1 MSKYTI
7 TIKNL
12 MKNGFDFGLQDYPIF
27 DEEYRNTLNNN
38 ILYYYYE
45 DEIGLETAEL
55 FKIYLNRTMER
66 IMPYYNNLYQLQKDL
81 IENGALNNVNLTET
95 STRKIKSTS
104 DSNSNSKGKGLFQ
117 DTPQGKISMTE
128 FDDQHYATNLTLN
141 NNESSDTTKG
151 NSDEDYIRKIVGNN
165 GNRYPVELL
174 IEVRKNLANIDNLVI
189 DELKDLFMGIY

>member
-12 MKNGFDFGLQDYPIF
+12 MKNNFNFGLQDYPIF
-27 DEEYRNTLNNN
+27 DEDYRETLNNN

-55 FKIYLNRTMER
+55 FKIYLNRTMQR

-165 GNRYPVELL
+165 GNRYPAELL

>member
-1 MSKYTI
+1 
-7 TIKNL
+7 
-12 MKNGFDFGLQDYPIF
+12 
-27 DEEYRNTLNNN
+27 
-38 ILYYYYE
+38 
-45 DEIGLETAEL
+45 
-55 FKIYLNRTMER
+55 
-66 IMPYYNNLYQLQKDL
+66 MPYYNNLYQLQKDL

-165 GNRYPVELL
+165 GNRYPAELL

>member
-12 MKNGFDFGLQDYPIF
+12 MKNNFNFGLQDYPIF
-27 DEEYRNTLNNN
+27 DEEYRETLNNN

-45 DEIGLETAEL
+45 DEIGLETAQL

-66 IMPYYNNLYQLQKDL
+66 IMPYYNNLYQVQKDL

-95 STRKIKSTS
+95 STRKTDTESN
-104 DSNSNSKGKGLFQ
+104 SNSNSKGKGLYQ
-117 DTPQGKISMTE
+117 DTPQGEISMTE

-141 NNESSDTTKG
+141 NNESNDNTNA
-151 NSDEDYIRKIVGNN
+151 NSNEDYIRHITGNN

-174 IEVRKNLANIDNLVI
+174 IEVRKNLTNIDNLVI
-189 DELKDLFMGIY
+189 EELNDLFMGIY

>member
-12 MKNGFDFGLQDYPIF
+12 MKNNFDFGLQDYPIF
-27 DEEYRNTLNNN
+27 DEEYRETLNNN

-55 FKIYLNRTMER
+55 FKIYLNRTMQR

-104 DSNSNSKGKGLFQ
+104 DSNSNSKGKGLYQ

-151 NSDEDYIRKIVGNN
+151 NSDEDYIRKITGNN
-165 GNRYPVELL
+165 GNRYPAELL

>member
-12 MKNGFDFGLQDYPIF
+12 MKNNFDFGLQNYPIF
-27 DEEYRNTLNNN
+27 DEEYRETLNNN

-55 FKIYLNRTMER
+55 FKIYLNRTMQR

-104 DSNSNSKGKGLFQ
+104 DSNSNSKGKGLYQ

-151 NSDEDYIRKIVGNN
+151 NSDEDYIRKITGNN
-165 GNRYPVELL
+165 GNRYPAELL

>member
-12 MKNGFDFGLQDYPIF
+12 MKNNFNFGLQDYPIF
-27 DEEYRNTLNNN
+27 DEEYRKTLNNN

-55 FKIYLNRTMER
+55 FKIYLNRTMQR

-141 NNESSDTTKG
+141 NNESSDTTNG
-151 NSDEDYIRKIVGNN
+151 NSDEDYIRKITGNN

>member
-12 MKNGFDFGLQDYPIF
+12 MKNGFDFGLQNYSIF
-27 DEEYRNTLNNN
+27 DESYRETLNNN

-55 FKIYLNRTMER
+55 FKIYLNKTMER
-66 IMPYYNNLYQLQKDL
+66 IMPYYNNLYNAQLNILQ
-81 IENGALNNVNLTET
+81 NGLFNNVNYTET
-95 STRKIKSTS
+95 SNRNVSSNATS
-104 DSNSNSKGKGLFQ
+104 SSNSKGKGLYQ
-117 DTPQGKISMTE
+117 DTPQGQISMTE

-141 NNESSDTTKG
+141 NNESLDNTTG
-151 NSDEDYIRKIVGNN
+151 NSLDNYIRNITGNN

-174 IEVRKNLANIDNLVI
+174 KDVRNNLINIDNLI
-189 DELKDLFMGIY
+189 IEELSDLFMGIF